1 MIYLTEWWDS
11 YDEPGM
17 AVSKSH
23 THSIYHTTN
32 PKRNQVGSYVRQWI
46 KKKKNPWMRF
56 QVIQR
61 SNKSN
66 NQGISRFPYK
76 VILMN

>member
-23 THSIYHTTN
+23 THSIYHTAN

-46 KKKKNPWMRF
+46 KKKKKILEWDFRWSKE
-56 QVIQR
+56 VI
-61 SNKSN
+61 
-66 NQGISRFPYK
+66 K
-76 VILMN
+76 VITKESPGSLTK